1 MKLKFPDL
9 KREAVP
15 KILLSLAVLHCLDY
29 KEHCSAHLYMVLE
42 ILHLHVL
49 VASTLLTGLR
59 LPDNHF

>member
-49 VASTLLTGLR
+49 VCS
-59 LPDNHF
+59 HFIDWTETP